1 MGDRIF
7 NMEKGAIYIEHLEN
21 QVNYFTTDKVQ
32 VVNATPLPAPAEAVN
47 PSPTPPPPA
56 TPEERTRQAV
66 RDALGTMARK
76 LQTEEMKDLPRTALW
91 QGVYRVLADR
101 GIVKAE
107 DYAGFGRYINAL
119 EVEGMTLADNGKS
132 ISKTDDGIL
141 RKPLAEW
148 NPTSFDGRKSTYD
161 RFHLA
166 ATTFDEILTA
176 CLKTE

>member
-32 VVNATPLPAPAEAVN
+32 VVNATPLPPPAETVT
-47 PSPTPPPPA
+47 PSPARTPPL
-56 TPEERTRQAV
+56 TPEERTRQGV
-66 RDALGTMARK
+66 RDALCAMGRK
-76 LQTEEMKDLPRTALW
+76 MQTDEMKDLPRTALW

-119 EVEGMTLADNGKS
+119 EVEGMTLADNGKGL
-132 ISKTDDGIL
+132 SKTDDGVL
-141 RKPLAEW
+141 RRPLAEW
-148 NPTSFDGRKSTYD
+148 DRTKYKGNTKVFD
-161 RFHLA
+161 RFYLA

-176 CLKTE
+176 CMKN